1 MRIICNPIGGIDMSH
16 NTTIGQRG
24 AALFISLLLTTGI
37 AILSMASMSRLSE
50 MTSST
55 GRDLEDLRLT
65 LYAQSAAYL
74 VNARIQELVDADL
87 QFANFY
93 VVPENNNAGEF
104 EYYPKRSLH
113 DNALSGDN
121 PILFGYRAVATL
133 FASKGDKPAGL
144 KEAIDSER
152 MRCYDITIDVREVHG
167 SQIKYYGS
175 ETLSDGNF
183 YFGKMKTFGTVSC
196 FSKENVYE

>member
-1 MRIICNPIGGIDMSH
+1 MMSNIIK
-16 NTTIGQRG
+16 QRG
-24 AALFISLLLTTGI
+24 AALFISLLLTTSI

-50 MTSST
+50 MTHST
-55 GRDLEDLRLT
+55 GRDLEDMRLT
-65 LYAQSAAYL
+65 LYAQSASYL

-87 QFANFY
+87 QFDNYY
-93 VVPENNNAGEF
+93 VIPQNNVDGGY

-121 PILFGYRAVATL
+121 PILFGYRAVATV
-133 FASKGDKPAGL
+133 FAGKGDQPAGL
-144 KEAIDSER
+144 KDPIDSER
-152 MRCYDITIDVREVHG
+152 VRCYDITIDVREVHG

-175 ETLSDGNF
+175 DTLSDGNF
-183 YFGKMKTFGTVSC
+183 YFGKMKTFGTISC

>member
-1 MRIICNPIGGIDMSH
+1 MMSNIIK
-16 NTTIGQRG
+16 QRG
-24 AALFISLLLTTGI
+24 AALFISLLLTTSI

-50 MTSST
+50 MTHST
-55 GRDLEDLRLT
+55 GRDLEDMRLT
-65 LYAQSAAYL
+65 LYAQSASYL

-87 QFANFY
+87 QFDNFY
-93 VVPENNNAGEF
+93 VIPQNNNDVSAAERF

-121 PILFGYRAVATL
+121 PILFGYRAVATV
-133 FASKGDKPAGL
+133 FAGKGDQPAGL
-144 KEAIDSER
+144 KDPIDSER
-152 MRCYDITIDVREVHG
+152 VRCYDITIDVREVHG

-175 ETLSDGNF
+175 DTLSDGNF
-183 YFGKMKTFGTVSC
+183 YFGKMKTFGTISC